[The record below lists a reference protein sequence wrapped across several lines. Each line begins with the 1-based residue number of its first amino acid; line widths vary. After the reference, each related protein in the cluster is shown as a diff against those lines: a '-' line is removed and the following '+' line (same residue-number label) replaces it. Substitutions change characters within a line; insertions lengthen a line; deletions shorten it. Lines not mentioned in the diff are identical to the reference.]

1 MNEDQAQERAKIIFA
16 GVLWSFPSAHD
27 SIYRPGTPIGY
38 LEGVTHE
45 LGHILAAGIPLS
57 RAKRQRAGMNYGG
70 DLGFYVENHAR
81 GQRQEFEALAIETL
95 VFEFAGL
102 PLDYVELL
110 VQASDHEN
118 YVSPVDIADR
128 SIRGLMKEPRVI
140 EHARLIARWYLGME
154 RA

>member
-16 GVLWSFPSAHD
+16 GVLWSFPSAMD

-70 DLGFYVENHAR
+70 ELNYYVQNHAC
-81 GQRQEFEALAIETL
+81 GQHQEFEALAIETL
-95 VFEFAGL
+95 VFEFVGI
-102 PLDYVELL
+102 PLDYVDLIAK
-110 VQASDHEN
+110 ASHHEN
-118 YVSPVDIADR
+118 FFDPVDVADR
-128 SIRGLMKEPRVI
+128 SIRGLMKELRVI